1 MGKKIA
7 IIAGA
12 GSIPLMAINACKAKG
27 QDFVVIALAG
37 IADTSSFA
45 DVPFKSIKLGR
56 VGEAIKYCKSSGV
69 DEVVLIGSLRRPS
82 FKELSMDLWTARK
95 VAKISFSIFG
105 DDSILS
111 AVIREIEKEGL
122 KVKGIQEILPE
133 LLVPAGL
140 YTKHKPGKRAK
151 IDINRG
157 MEVLQELGKLDI
169 GQSAIIQQ
177 GMVIGVEAIE
187 GTDALIKRCKDLM
200 RKGEAGVLVK
210 MKKVGQE
217 TRVDLPTIGVTT
229 VENAH
234 ASGLQGIAFEAGATL
249 VVDFDAV
256 VAKANELGLF
266 LIAISKGDKL

>member
-37 IADTSSFA
+37 IADTSSFK
-45 DVPFKSIKLGR
+45 DIPFKSIKLGR
-56 VGEAIKYCKSSGV
+56 VGEAIKYCKSSGA

-82 FKELSMDLWTARK
+82 FKELSMDLWTIRK
-95 VAKISFSIFG
+95 VAKIGLSVFG

-111 AVIREIEKEGL
+111 VIVKEIEKEGF

-133 LLVPAGL
+133 LLIPAGL
-140 YTKHKPGKRAK
+140 YTKHKPSKRAK
-151 IDINRG
+151 VDINRG
-157 MEVLQELGKLDI
+157 MEVLQGLGKLDI

-210 MKKVGQE
+210 MKKTGQE

-249 VVDFDAV
+249 VVNLDAV
-256 VAKANELGLF
+256 VAMANKLGLF
-266 LIAISKGDKL
+266 LLAVNRGEKL